1 MTGGGV
7 RWNDESQSWETGEP
21 RAHGTQPPV
30 TAPLVP
36 PVPSVPPAPPTDPVP
51 PRAGDPYTKNTAPDT
66 VPDPNTESTAPDPY
80 TENIAPDRYA
90 RSGADAPGPYNNLT
104 GVQAPPPAA
113 RTPRQRLVPVAAGLA
128 VAVLAAGAAAL
139 WSTLADGD
147 DGGRDGA
154 HGQSASAPADEVT
167 DPAAPEPGTEDTDV
181 SDATGEAP
189 SGEAAAPDG
198 SPPPGYT
205 VLDDAEGFRIAVPE
219 EWGERSAETG
229 GVFYRTTGGAE
240 LIQVFRV
247 AEPGATALGSV
258 RRASDE
264 RSGAPGFEEVGIGP
278 VRQPPGR
285 RGGRAGVRVR
295 PRGVRRPPPGRRAG
309 LHRVGRPPLRGAGR
323 RPRERLAAPRGDPRR
338 GRDPLRPVRQP
349 VLTAGAARRP
359 GRRAVSS

>member
-21 RAHGTQPPV
+21 GAHGTRPPV
-30 TAPLVP
+30 TAPVVP
-36 PVPSVPPAPPTDPVP
+36 PVPSVPPAPATDPVP
-51 PRAGDPYTKNTAPDT
+51 PGAWDPYTKNTSPD
-66 VPDPNTESTAPDPY
+66 TAPDPY
-80 TENIAPDRYA
+80 TESTASDPYTENPAPDPYA

-104 GVQAPPPAA
+104 GVHGPPPAA

-154 HGQSASAPADEVT
+154 QGQSASAPADEVT

-189 SGEAAAPDG
+189 SGEAASPDG
-198 SPPPGYT
+198 SPPPGYIA
-205 VLDDAEGFRIAVPE
+205 LDDAEGFRIAVPE

-278 VRQPPGR
+278 VDNPLGGEAAELVYAYDHEESGGR
-285 RGGRAGVRVR
+285 RQVVERVFT
-295 PRGVRRPPPGRRAG
+295 ASDD
-309 LHRVGRPPLRGAGR
+309 
-323 RPRERLAAPRGDPRR
+323 RLYAVLVAAPESDWPRHEEILDVAVTHFDPY
-338 GRDPLRPVRQP
+338 GSPF
-349 VLTAGAARRP
+349 
-359 GRRAVSS
+359 